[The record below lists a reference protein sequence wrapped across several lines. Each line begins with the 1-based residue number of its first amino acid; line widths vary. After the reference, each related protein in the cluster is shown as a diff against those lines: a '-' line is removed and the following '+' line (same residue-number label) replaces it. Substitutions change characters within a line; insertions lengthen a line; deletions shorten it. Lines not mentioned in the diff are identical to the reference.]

1 MAFDETSTPRA
12 ADGKFAEKVGA
23 SSEVTLG
30 VESKADRRE
39 RVKRV
44 LLDAHAEIPAQWVYS
59 RSDRAGQ
66 ASVRAAFRT
75 VAEMTDGLD
84 LNELDYPDRQAVTA
98 IRDISA
104 GTDPR
109 GGTFH
114 EQATS
119 AAASFADY
127 LVSRDERIAA
137 YDELDN

>member
-1 MAFDETSTPRA
+1 MAFDDNQPRA
-12 ADGKFAEKVGA
+12 TDGKFAEKTGA
-23 SSEVTLG
+23 ASEVSLG
-30 VESKADRRE
+30 AETKAERRA

-44 LLDAHAEIPAQWVYS
+44 LLDAHGEIPVQWVYS

-66 ASVRAAFRT
+66 ASVRAAFRN

-137 YDELDN
+137 YDELDS